1 MTLQQL
7 VDHYED
13 PFDDGNHNHLF
24 GVLKVDDLFK
34 ESTYVAHTPHC
45 ETIYNYCYDGRRGVW
60 INKYVEDN
68 ELQCVQVAAGREGD
82 DAIVTFILSREWLA
96 NLADTYDSTVDID
109 DEYDV
114 ILFFSNEDLVSKDI
128 SEILVDSISGYGTS
142 CSEKPF
148 RIEQI
153 VNEVTKQI

>member
-1 MTLQQL
+1 
-7 VDHYED
+7 
-13 PFDDGNHNHLF
+13 
-24 GVLKVDDLFK
+24 
-34 ESTYVAHTPHC
+34 
-45 ETIYNYCYDGRRGVW
+45 
-60 INKYVEDN
+60 
-68 ELQCVQVAAGREGD
+68 VQIAAGREGD
-82 DAIVTFILSREWLA
+82 DSMVTFILSREWLA

-128 SEILVDSISGYGTS
+128 SEVLVDSISGYGTS